1 MTANEQINEL
11 YSVYDAGVK
20 SLTIAGRES
29 NFNEALKL
37 LQELQLDTGEYYY
50 DVGNT
55 YYQLEQY
62 PWALFYY
69 LKARKMIPRDGE
81 VKKNIQATLEKLEL
95 KSTIPRSWI
104 PFSESEMI
112 GAVQLLVLV
121 TAILFSRRIWV
132 EDAWL
137 KFVSRV
143 SLAVM
148 TVGLLF
154 LGFQYYL
161 TAPQGVLA
169 KAAILYKNPGTQ
181 FERVF
186 LDPLPPGTV
195 LEIIDEADEGN
206 WTKTVNQDGVVGY
219 VQSDKLLI

>member
-1 MTANEQINEL
+1 MTVKDQINDI
-11 YSVYDAGVK
+11 YGAYDAGVK
-20 SLTIAGRES
+20 SPTLAGRES
-29 NFNEALKL
+29 SFNEALKL
-37 LQELQLDTGEYYY
+37 LQELQLDTGDYYY
-50 DVGNT
+50 DVGNV
-55 YYQLEQY
+55 YYLLEQY

-69 LKARKMIPRDGE
+69 LKARKILPRDGE
-81 VKKNIQATLEKLEL
+81 VKKNIQTTLEKLEL
-95 KSTIPRSWI
+95 QSTIPGSWI

-112 GAVQLLVLV
+112 GAVQLMVVV

-143 SLAVM
+143 ALVCTSL
-148 TVGLLF
+148 GLLF
-154 LGFQYYL
+154 VGAQYYL

-169 KAAILYKNPGTQ
+169 KAAILYKNPGIE

-195 LEIIDEADEGN
+195 LEIIGEADQGT
-206 WTKTVNQDGVVGY
+206 WTKTVNKEGIVGY
-219 VQSDKLLI
+219 VQTDKLII